1 MRIWLVLSLVLLAAP
16 ALLAA
21 STPSSRPGL
30 SGAAIDRA
38 VAALLAKH
46 GEALGPRIRLGVT
59 QVAARWWPEDGDE
72 QAFHTF
78 VSEGFLPTPADLD
91 AMAERLERVQEQI
104 DGHLHEVARLVTE
117 PSQLDTGPV
126 RAWDQLLGDLSLASH
141 VTPDLFANKVAFLA
155 LLNFPLHTLAERL
168 ASGSTWDRA
177 TWARSRMMDRFAAR
191 VPADVSQEVTRA
203 FNAAEQY
210 IADYNVY
217 MGQLVAEDGS
227 KPFPAGLKLITHWG
241 LRDEL
246 KSHYGEGEAGLR
258 KQRLIAKVMERIVR
272 QEVPACTINADGVA
286 WAPFKDAGQPC
297 PPEPDTRYA
306 RILDVFQAVRK
317 VDPYNPTAPTFI
329 QARFEQDR
337 QIPEAEVEALL
348 ASILESQEVRDI
360 AKLVQARVGRP
371 LEPFDIWYSGFK
383 PGRGRSE
390 EELDRIVAKKY
401 PTVAAF
407 QEDVP
412 RILRAL
418 GFAPE
423 KADWLAAH
431 ITVDPSRGAGH
442 AMGAV
447 RREDKAHLRT
457 RIPEGGMNYK
467 GYNIAIHEM
476 GHNVEQVFSLNGIDH
491 WFLNGVPNNA
501 FTEALAFVF
510 QGRDLELLGLQSPSE
525 DAHRLEALD
534 DVWGAYEIG
543 GVALVDMRMWRW
555 MYAHPE
561 ASPGELKQA
570 VRGIAREVWNRW
582 YAPVFGQKDVE
593 LLAVYSH
600 MVSNGL
606 YLPDYPIGHVIAS
619 QLAKSFREGDFG
631 RDFERVC
638 RQGRVT
644 PDAWMRGAVG
654 APLSAQAMLAEA
666 RRALTAGTR

>member
-1 MRIWLVLSLVLLAAP
+1 
-16 ALLAA
+16 
-21 STPSSRPGL
+21 
-30 SGAAIDRA
+30 

-59 QVAARWWPEDGDE
+59 QVAARWWPEDGDA

-78 VSEGFLPTPADLD
+78 VTEGFLPTVTDLD

-104 DGHLHEVARLVTE
+104 EGHLHEVARLVTE

-155 LLNFPLHTLAERL
+155 LLNFPVHTLAERL

-390 EELDRIVAKKY
+390 EELDRIVARKY

-407 QEDVP
+407 QGDVP

-418 GFAPE
+418 GFAPD

-447 RREDKAHLRT
+447 PARGQGAPADADPRRGD
-457 RIPEGGMNYK
+457 
-467 GYNIAIHEM
+467 
-476 GHNVEQVFSLNGIDH
+476 
-491 WFLNGVPNNA
+491 
-501 FTEALAFVF
+501 
-510 QGRDLELLGLQSPSE
+510 ELQGLQ
-525 DAHRLEALD
+525 HR
-534 DVWGAYEIG
+534 
-543 GVALVDMRMWRW
+543 
-555 MYAHPE
+555 HPRDGTQRR
-561 ASPGELKQA
+561 AG
-570 VRGIAREVWNRW
+570 
-582 YAPVFGQKDVE
+582 
-593 LLAVYSH
+593 LLAQRDRPLVPERGPQQRLH
-600 MVSNGL
+600 GGAGL
-606 YLPDYPIGHVIAS
+606 RLPGARPGAAGPGIP
-619 QLAKSFREGDFG
+619 Q
-631 RDFERVC
+631 
-638 RQGRVT
+638 
-644 PDAWMRGAVG
+644 RGG
-654 APLSAQAMLAEA
+654 APPGRRWTTCGAPTRSAGWRSWTCACGAGCTPTRKRA
-666 RRALTAGTR
+666 RGS